1 MSAKHALSFIKD
13 PWLKITPPIE
23 FNDPYEL
30 TGRASKRYDK
40 GFGTKILEDKG
51 ARMTAANLLNRAF
64 ELKLK
69 HDDLPRI
76 AKHEP
81 GLWQRMTRWYVWV
94 KATEFA
100 LEFPRIA
107 SVWHGVACFSEDPR
121 NRLMWAHYADRFR
134 GLVIGFNTLNAFFR
148 DVPLKRVVYTGQRV
162 IFPHLSSERCS
173 PQKKRRNSD
182 RRFVNLLSGMDGL
195 LLTKHPDFKYEKE
208 WRLAVLLAHCRKRLQ
223 NRFFRRVPRACISE
237 VIIGPRC
244 AVVAQ
249 AVRTARRYAPQ
260 ALVQKLN
267 IDLSSYELNLGV
279 SGRSKPATSGRIK
292 PSHFEVR

>member
-173 PQKKRRNSD
+173 PQK
-182 RRFVNLLSGMDGL
+182 
-195 LLTKHPDFKYEKE
+195 DFKYEKE

-292 PSHFEVR
+292 TSHFEVR